1 MSARRRFGF
10 DMPLLVVTLLLVVL
24 GIFFVFSSSGFMA
37 REKYNQSFHFMVQQ
51 VIGALAGLVLIAFL
65 VSVKKSFFL
74 RPAFVYGLLGLT
86 VFLLL
91 LCLAMPA
98 VAKTNRWLVLFGMRF
113 QPSELAKISLILFL
127 ATYAEAKKD
136 TLNEKKTLAIPL
148 AVLIVAVVLVL
159 LEPDFGTAV
168 ILAALAAMILF
179 IGGVKLRYLVAA
191 GLLSAALFGFY
202 LVQADYRVK
211 RIQGFFSS
219 EKDVL
224 GSGYQVDQSRLALGS
239 GGLVGAGLGQST
251 QKLNFLPF
259 AHTDFIFAIL
269 GEETGL
275 LGTLFTLGLYL
286 FFLWRGL
293 KISLA
298 APTPTFK
305 MIAAGL
311 TLAIVAQALMNISIV
326 LGLGPAKGTPLPLL
340 SYGRS
345 SLICT
350 LAGIGLLLH
359 ISQKRGETGGTVR
372 I

>member
-1 MSARRRFGF
+1 MSARRRFTF
-10 DMPLLVVTLLLVVL
+10 DTPLLAITLILVIV

-37 REKYNQSFHFMVQQ
+37 REKYNQSFHFMIQQ
-51 VIGALAGLVLIAFL
+51 VLGAVAGLALIAFL
-65 VSVKKSFFL
+65 VSVKRSFFL
-74 RPAFVYGLLGLT
+74 QPVFVYGLLGVT

-91 LCLAMPA
+91 LCLAMPS
-98 VAKTNRWLVLFGMRF
+98 VARTNRWIVLLGLRF

-127 ATYAEAKKD
+127 ATYAEAKRD
-136 TLNEKKTLAIPL
+136 TINELKTLAVPVG
-148 AVLIVAVVLVL
+148 VLTTAVVLVL

-168 ILAALAAMILF
+168 LLAGLAAMILF
-179 IGGVKLRYLVAA
+179 IGGVKLRYLAAA
-191 GLLSAALFGFY
+191 GLLAAALFGVY
-202 LVQADYRVK
+202 LVQADYRVE
-211 RIQGFFSS
+211 RLQGFFSA
-219 EKDVL
+219 EKDLL
-224 GSGYQVDQSRLALGS
+224 GSGYQVDQSKLALGS

-275 LGTLFTLGLYL
+275 AGTLFTLGLYL

-293 KISLA
+293 KIALS
-298 APTPTFK
+298 APTPTYK
-305 MIAAGL
+305 MIAAGI
-311 TLAIVAQALMNISIV
+311 TLAIVAQALMNMSIV

-350 LAGIGLLLH
+350 LAAIGLLLH
-359 ISQKRGETGGTVR
+359 ISQKRGDSGGTVR

>member
-1 MSARRRFGF
+1 MSLRRRFAF
-10 DMPLLVVTLLLVVL
+10 DMPLLAVTLILVVI
-24 GIFFVFSSSGFMA
+24 GVFFVFSSSGFMA
-37 REKYNQSFHFMVQQ
+37 REKYNQSFHFMIQQ
-51 VIGALAGLVLIAFL
+51 VLGAVAGLALLAFL

-74 RPAFVYGLLGLT
+74 QPGFVYGLLGAT
-86 VFLLL
+86 VFLLV
-91 LCLAMPA
+91 LCLAMPT
-98 VAKTNRWLVLFGMRF
+98 VARTNRWIVLLGLRF
-113 QPSELAKISLILFL
+113 QPSELAKVSLILFL

-136 TLNEKKTLAIPL
+136 TINELKTLAVPL
-148 AVLIVAVVLVL
+148 VVLIAAVVLVL

-168 ILAALAAMILF
+168 LLAGLAAMILF
-179 IGGVKLRYLVAA
+179 IGGVKLRYLAAA
-191 GLLSAALFGFY
+191 GVLAATLFGFY
-202 LVQADYRVK
+202 LVQADYRVE
-211 RIQGFFSS
+211 RLQGFLAP

-224 GSGYQVDQSRLALGS
+224 GSGYQVDQSKLALGS

-275 LGTLFTLGLYL
+275 VGTLFTLALYL

-293 KISLA
+293 KIALA
-298 APTPTFK
+298 APTPTHK
-305 MIAAGL
+305 MIAAGI
-311 TLAIVAQALMNISIV
+311 TLAIVAQALMNMSIV

-350 LAGIGLLLH
+350 LAAIGLLLH
-359 ISQKRGETGGTVR
+359 ISQKRGDSGGTVR

>member
-1 MSARRRFGF
+1 MSVRRRLGF
-10 DMPLLVVTLLLVVL
+10 DVPLLAVTVALVVL
-24 GIFFVFSSSGFMA
+24 GVFFVFSSSGFMA
-37 REKYNQSFHFMVQQ
+37 RQKYDGSFHFMVQQ
-51 VIGALAGLVLIAFL
+51 VLGAVAGLVLVAVL
-65 VSVKKSFFL
+65 LSVKKSFFL
-74 RPAFVYGLLGLT
+74 RPGFVYGLLGLT
-86 VFLLL
+86 LVLLV
-91 LCLAMPA
+91 LCLAMPS
-98 VAKTNRWLVLFGMRF
+98 VARTNRWIVLPGLRF

-136 TLNEKKTLAIPL
+136 TLNELRTLAVPA
-148 AVLIVAVVLVL
+148 AVLVAAVVLVL

-168 ILAALAAMILF
+168 LLAALAAMVLV
-179 IGGVKLRYLVAA
+179 IGGVKVRYLAA
-191 GLLSAALFGFY
+191 AALLASALFGFY

-211 RIQGFFSS
+211 RIQGFFAA

-224 GSGYQVDQSRLALGS
+224 GSGYQVEQSKLAFGS
-239 GGLVGAGLGQST
+239 GGLVGSGLGQST

-275 LGTLFTLGLYL
+275 LGTLLTLALYL
-286 FFLWRGL
+286 FFLWRGV
-293 KISLA
+293 KIALE
-298 APTPTFK
+298 APSPAYK
-305 MIAAGL
+305 MIAAGI
-311 TLAIVAQALMNISIV
+311 TLAIVAQALMNMSIV

-350 LAGIGLLLH
+350 LAAVGLLLH
-359 ISQKRGETGGTVR
+359 ISQKRGDTWGTVK

>member
-51 VIGALAGLVLIAFL
+51 ILGAAAGLILIAFL

-74 RPAFVYGLLGLT
+74 QPAFVYGLLGLT
-86 VFLLL
+86 IFLLA
-91 LCLAMPA
+91 LCLVMPT
-98 VAKTNRWLVLFGMRF
+98 VARTNRWIVLLGLRF

-136 TLNEKKTLAIPL
+136 TLNEKKTLAVPL
-148 AVLIVAVVLVL
+148 TVLVVAVVLVL

-168 ILAALAAMILF
+168 LLAALAAMILF
-179 IGGVKLRYLVAA
+179 IGGIKLRYLVAA
-191 GLLSAALFGFY
+191 GLLASALFGFY
-202 LVQADYRVK
+202 LIQADYRVK

-224 GSGYQVDQSRLALGS
+224 GSGYQVDQSKLALGS

-275 LGTLFTLGLYL
+275 VGTLFTLGLYL
-286 FFLWRGL
+286 FILWRGL
-293 KISLA
+293 KIALA
-298 APTPTFK
+298 APSPAYK
-305 MIAAGL
+305 MIAAGI
-311 TLAIVAQALMNISIV
+311 TLAVVAQALMNMSIV

-350 LAGIGLLLH
+350 LAAIGLLLH
-359 ISQKRGETGGTVR
+359 ISQKRSDTGGTVR